1 METSDIL
8 MMLKGLSTTPD
19 ILPTLTVKV
28 TNGISEE
35 SHTLNTVDSVVDLLF
50 DLSMYGGMIIDFSY
64 NIRFHKSFGIL
75 LLDLDIRILKTM
87 QGRTNID
94 ADIIEELSRIIN
106 RGEKNENQICICKQ
120 RQ

>member
-1 METSDIL
+1 MTMQIKNIL
-8 MMLKGLSTTPD
+8 MLLKGLPTTSD
-19 ILPTLTVKV
+19 ILPTLNVKV

-64 NIRFHKSFGIL
+64 NIRFHNSFGIL

-87 QGRTNID
+87 QGNTNID
-94 ADIIEELSRIIN
+94 ADIIEELSRIMS
-106 RGEKNENQICICKQ
+106 RGEKI
-120 RQ
+120 